1 VSISILPFDF
11 SDWHSVR
18 AIYLEGIAT
27 GFATFETDA
36 PSWEKWDADHLK
48 ECRLA
53 GRDESGEIVGWAAL
67 VPVSGRCVYAGV
79 AEISVYV
86 AEKARGKGVGTALL
100 NELIKE
106 SEKAGL
112 WTLQAGIF
120 AENETSIKLHER
132 CGFRFVGK
140 RERIGQ
146 LDGIWKDTVLLER
159 RSDKIGLQ

>member
-1 VSISILPFDF
+1 LIISHLIP
-11 SDWHSVR
+11 SDYPAVR

-27 GFATFETDA
+27 GLATFETDA

-53 GRDESGEIVGWAAL
+53 AKDENGEIVGWAAL

-79 AEISVYV
+79 AEISIYV
-86 AEKARGKGVGTALL
+86 AEKARGKGVGKALL
-100 NELIKE
+100 NELIRE

-120 AENETSIKLHER
+120 AENEASIRLHEK
-132 CGFRFVGK
+132 CGFRSVGK

-146 LDGIWKDTVLLER
+146 LYGVWKDTVLLER
-159 RSDKIGLQ
+159 RSDKVGLQ